1 MKLHTTTTIAGLALL
16 TIAVQPLMAT
26 AGNDKA
32 AEKNIPAD
40 SVTLKKAPLMQQQA
54 EGASGAKGVSGA
66 AGDMGT
72 AGASS
77 TETRNWT
84 AIDSN
89 KDHYIQPEEMEKYL
103 TDSWAAQKKAAQK
116 TK

>member
-1 MKLHTTTTIAGLALL
+1 MKLHTATTIAGLALL
-16 TIAVQPLMAT
+16 TIAVQPVVAT

-32 AEKNIPAD
+32 AEKNIATD
-40 SVTLKKAPLMQQQA
+40 SMTMKKAPLMQKQA
-54 EGASGAKGVSGA
+54 EGTSGAKGVSGA
-66 AGDMGT
+66 AGEKGS
-72 AGASS
+72 AGIISA
-77 TETRNWT
+77 ETRDWV

-116 TK
+116 AK